1 MKKVITYGTFDLL
14 HKGHI
19 NIIKKAKEL
28 GDYLIVGV
36 TSEDYDFNRGKL
48 NVQQSLMERI
58 NNVKSLGIADEIIIE
73 EYFGQKINDIKKY
86 DIDIFAI
93 GSDWLG
99 KFDYL
104 KEYCD
109 VVYIERTKGISSTE
123 LRDKYNSIVKLGI
136 VGYGRIANRM
146 MSELPF
152 VSGVTP
158 EAVFGRNEEKAELF
172 ANKHELNIYSSNYD
186 DFLEAVDAIYIATP
200 HKSHFEYAKQAIL
213 KKKHVLCEKPM
224 TLSVSETKYLFELAH
239 KNNVVLQE
247 AIKTAYAPAFIKL
260 VNIAKSGI
268 IGQIKNVN
276 ATFTKLIEDKTLREY
291 NHQMGGGSITEL
303 ISYPLCAIVKLLGL
317 NYNDVMIN
325 SIIDDKTNV
334 DILSTINIIYENA
347 IATANVGIGVKTES
361 DLRIGG
367 TKGYIYVPAPWWKT
381 EYFEIR
387 AEDPNKIQKFF
398 TKYDGEGLRY
408 EISDFINTINNHKAF
423 SYKLKDDESI
433 FFSEIIEKALLS
445 IY

>member
-36 TSEDYDFNRGKL
+36 TSEDYDYNRGKL
-48 NVQQSLMERI
+48 NVKQSLMERI

-93 GSDWLG
+93 GSDWIG

-123 LRDKYNSIVKLGI
+123 LRDQFNPIIKLGI

-146 MSELPF
+146 LSEIPF
-152 VSGVTP
+152 VSGITA
-158 EAVFGRNEEKAELF
+158 EGIFGRNEEKAANF
-172 ANKHELNIYSSNYD
+172 AKKHELNISSSDYD
-186 DFLEAVDAIYIATP
+186 TFLDLVDAVYIATP

-213 KKKHVLCEKPM
+213 KNKHVLCEKPM
-224 TLSVSETKYLFELAH
+224 TLSVDETRNLFELAH

-247 AIKTAYAPAFIKL
+247 GIKTAYAPAFIKL
-260 VNIAKSGI
+260 INIAKSGI

-291 NHQMGGGSITEL
+291 NYNMGGGSINEL
-303 ISYPLCAIVKLLGL
+303 ISYPLCAIVKLLGT
-317 NYNDVMIN
+317 NYSDIRIH
-325 SIIDDKTNV
+325 SITDNKTNV
-334 DILSTINIIYENA
+334 DIFSTINIIYADA

-361 DLRIGG
+361 DMRIGG
-367 TKGYIYVPAPWWKT
+367 TKGYIYIPAPWWKT

-387 AEDPNKIQKFF
+387 FENPNKIQKFF

-408 EISDFINTINNHKAF
+408 EIADFINTINNHKSC
-423 SYKLKDDESI
+423 SYKLIDDESI
-433 FFSEIIEKALLS
+433 FFSEIIEKAKR
-445 IY
+445 IKN